1 MHKDLIHKTEYGAV
15 KIDIKNEIQLKIEID
30 NMKSNLGKNFPNLNI
45 NNFLIERMEPKPICE
60 LVVGIKRDKVFGI
73 IVTIGAG
80 GIYVDLLK
88 DLKIMVAPLN
98 QKEIVDQI
106 MSLKI
111 SQMLTGYR
119 GSKVANINKIVQFIK
134 TLLLLMD
141 DTELKIEEIEVN
153 PLFVYKIKLKLLM
166 H

>member
-1 MHKDLIHKTEYGAV
+1 
-15 KIDIKNEIQLKIEID
+15 
-30 NMKSNLGKNFPNLNI
+30 MKSNLDKNFPKLNI
-45 NNFLIERMEPKPICE
+45 NNFLIERMEPEPICE
-60 LVVGIKRDKVFGI
+60 LVIGIKRDKVFGI

-119 GSKVANINKIVQFIK
+119 GSKVAKINIIVQFIN
-134 TLLLLMD
+134 TLLLLMSR
-141 DTELKIEEIEVN
+141 II
-153 PLFVYKIKLKLLM
+153 
-166 H
+166 

>member
-1 MHKDLIHKTEYGAV
+1 MHKDLIHKTEYGSV
-15 KIDIKNEIQLKIEID
+15 KIDIKIEILLNIDID
-30 NMKSNLGKNFPNLNI
+30 NMKSNLGMNFPNLNI

-98 QKEIVDQI
+98 QKEIINQL

-119 GSKVANINKIVQFIK
+119 GSKVAKINKIVQFIN

-141 DTELKIEEIEVN
+141 DTELK
-153 PLFVYKIKLKLLM
+153 LQKLKLIHYLFM
-166 H
+166 KIS